1 MFTATAGER
10 SPVLR
15 ALIMENLEDIGIL
28 IDEDKNEACVSRD
41 GVISDFNS
49 KIKVAVI
56 KTDEAAEI
64 LYASEEVE

>member
-1 MFTATAGER
+1 
-10 SPVLR
+10 
-15 ALIMENLEDIGIL
+15 MENLEDIGIL